1 MKIKLGSTDK
11 KVDNEEEK
19 YKEIEI
25 NILKSMFTLNP
36 QTNRY
41 DYDGDLKK
49 NDLSILVSEDKD
61 GFIINFGKIT
71 RDFNCCGLGLKSLK
85 GAPQEVGINFNCSW
99 NKLTSLE
106 GAPIKV
112 GGWFDCPWNE
122 LTSLKGAPQEVGEGF
137 NCVNNFNLY
146 SLEGIG
152 EVKGVILRSY
162 NIPSNLELET
172 KELEALDKKSLP

>member
-11 KVDNEEEK
+11 KVDNEIEK
-19 YKEIEI
+19 YKEREI
-25 NILKSMFTLNP
+25 NSLKSMFTLNP

-49 NDLSILVSEDKD
+49 KDLSILVSEDKD

-71 RDFNCCGLGLKSLK
+71 GDFNCCGLGLKSLK
-85 GAPQEVGINFNCSW
+85 GAPQEVGRNFNCSW

-146 SLEGIG
+146 SLDGIG